1 LRSDSRIEFIFRP
14 FLRDTG
20 GLRARARAMKVLAAF
35 LVNTMF
41 NFAIGLLVALFL
53 GPDQF
58 GRFALAMAVG
68 MVVQTVAYEWIR
80 LAAIRF
86 YSERTR
92 EEQPELRATLDFA
105 FALVSVGLGAVAI
118 MFILGG
124 LTFSLSHTLLALA
137 FTAAIANG
145 LFDYNT
151 ALVRARFQDG
161 LYGRLVITK
170 NVVALLLT
178 VGGAFFF
185 KSAVMTLAGACVS
198 MASSVILA
206 RAALHD
212 ANASPRL
219 ARRSLAYE
227 YAQYSVPIVAAN
239 VLYLAIPLAN
249 RTLITSHLG
258 FAETGHFSLAYD
270 IGTRLIAAVGSALDV
285 LLFQI
290 AVRAERTHGSAE
302 AQEQVARNM
311 ATVFAILLPAAAG
324 LWLILPSI
332 EALIVP
338 QAFRGPFGHYLTLLL
353 PGLLCFGF
361 MNFAI
366 NAFFQIGKRTMPLIA
381 AAVLAC
387 TLNAL
392 LLVTLPRGSDAS
404 HFALAQTGAFASALV
419 ALTIFAAS
427 AGAKWPKLRDILL
440 TITAT
445 VAMCAA
451 VWPMRAWTPGVLTCI
466 IQVTA
471 GGAIFAAFAAA
482 FNIAGLRSSIL
493 SAWRGRRG

>member
-1 LRSDSRIEFIFRP
+1 
-14 FLRDTG
+14 
-20 GLRARARAMKVLAAF
+20 M
-35 LVNTMF
+35 
-41 NFAIGLLVALFL
+41 
-53 GPDQF
+53 DQ
-58 GRFALAMAVG
+58 
-68 MVVQTVAYEWIR
+68 

-86 YSERTR
+86 YSERSAKSSR
-92 EEQPELRATLDFA
+92 NCARRSILPSLI
-105 FALVSVGLGAVAI
+105 VSVATGAVAI

-178 VGGAFFF
+178 VGGAFLLQVRRHDT
-185 KSAVMTLAGACVS
+185 SG
-198 MASSVILA
+198 SVRQHGEFGDLA

-338 QAFRGPFGHYLTLLL
+338 RR
-353 PGLLCFGF
+353 
-361 MNFAI
+361 FAD
-366 NAFFQIGKRTMPLIA
+366 P
-381 AAVLAC
+381 
-387 TLNAL
+387 
-392 LLVTLPRGSDAS
+392 SD
-404 HFALAQTGAFASALV
+404 
-419 ALTIFAAS
+419 
-427 AGAKWPKLRDILL
+427 
-440 TITAT
+440 IT
-445 VAMCAA
+445 
-451 VWPMRAWTPGVLTCI
+451 
-466 IQVTA
+466 
-471 GGAIFAAFAAA
+471 
-482 FNIAGLRSSIL
+482 
-493 SAWRGRRG
+493 